1 MKNKNLLI
9 GLGVAGGIAAVV
21 GVVGTLACRTLKASG
36 LLFDDYD
43 DVPSNPLP
51 DEDKGNDTTPVE
63 DDATNSDD
71 AVDAESA
78 AIEAEP
84 AVDSE

>member
-21 GVVGTLACRTLKASG
+21 SVAGALACRTLKASG

-43 DVPSNPLP
+43 DVPAPVLP
-51 DEDKGNDTTPVE
+51 DEDKGDGENPVE
-63 DDATNSDD
+63 NEANSGDN
-71 AVDAESA
+71 AVDADSAKIESDTA
-78 AIEAEP
+78 A
-84 AVDSE
+84 DSE